1 MSSFPEE
8 SLAGLVKRE
17 YVLYI
22 GRATY
27 SLRDEDRICFSTTK
41 PRQIATFRYSR
52 LVERVHSW
60 AETSISPRPILL
72 VLEKTFWQE

>member
-22 GRATY
+22 GTTY

-41 PRQIATFRYSR
+41 PRQLATFRFSR

-60 AETSISPRPILL
+60 AETSNSPRPILL
-72 VLEKTFWQE
+72 FLGKTFWQE